1 MRLIALFLIALGIA
15 APAAA
20 GMRDDLRL
28 VTGARGQL
36 MPVVEEALAAG
47 ARIDA
52 TDAAGRTALMWAA
65 FHGHA
70 PILRVL
76 IGAGADV
83 NARDRRGRT
92 ALMWAALANRADAT
106 VALVLAGADAALA
119 DDDGADAAAHALS
132 GGHAA
137 LAEALSKSRR
147 EGAVR
152 RPGAVGR

>member
-1 MRLIALFLIALGIA
+1 
-15 APAAA
+15 
-20 GMRDDLRL
+20 MRDDLRL

-36 MPVVEEALAAG
+36 MPVVREALAAG

-52 TDAAGRTALMWAA
+52 GDAAGRTALMWAA
-65 FHGHA
+65 FHGHE

-76 IGAGADV
+76 IDAGADV

-92 ALMWAALANRADAT
+92 ALMWAAFADRANAT

-132 GGHAA
+132 NGHAA

-147 EGAVR
+147 DGGAR
-152 RPGAVGR
+152 R